1 MANVKI
7 SQLPVVSSVTGTD
20 VFPVVA
26 TTATS
31 QLTIKNLANSLPQV
45 TSSISASYSLSGSY
59 ALSSSYALTSSYA
72 LSSSFA
78 ISSSFASLARTA
90 SYVENAQTASYVLNA
105 ITASYVANAQTA
117 SYVLNAISASYAP
130 TFPFTGSAQILGTLG
145 VTGSMLGSSY
155 IQGEKVLAVSFISE
169 TPFGGTA
176 VPAFGS
182 ILRGGQSVSTQ
193 GADGYT
199 FYFQETGIGH
209 SVPGSTGTVPLG
221 AIHFARNYS
230 DTLIGTGDFGPG
242 EGKVPIYSIISDN
255 YSLTGLDYTYGQQNG
270 RNHVLTVSGSILS
283 KNAVSLG
290 SNLTDNHIVSGSINV
305 VGGQV
310 AISGSLIVSGSTAAG
325 TSATFQNG
333 HIILSQ
339 VLTRLN
345 FVDDVAAAAGGVP
358 VGGLYRNGNFIVM
371 RIS

>member
-1 MANVKI
+1 
-7 SQLPVVSSVTGTD
+7 
-20 VFPVVA
+20 
-26 TTATS
+26 
-31 QLTIKNLANSLPQV
+31 
-45 TSSISASYSLSGSY
+45 
-59 ALSSSYALTSSYA
+59 

-339 VLTRLN
+339 VLTSLN